1 MLEHNQA
8 EQRRREDAMAMER
21 ERHTANLRHAEERLA
36 MDRDRH
42 AGGQPPA
49 AGQLGGERGA
59 FGGYGQVLLRSPPH
73 LRHKKARVP
82 TPTRGGAVIS
92 PVDAGPHEHGAR
104 SIHSANDPQPCPAWL
119 YHT

>member
-8 EQRRREDAMAMER
+8 EQRRREDAIAMER

-49 AGQLGGERGA
+49 AG
-59 FGGYGQVLLRSPPH
+59 
-73 LRHKKARVP
+73 
-82 TPTRGGAVIS
+82 
-92 PVDAGPHEHGAR
+92 
-104 SIHSANDPQPCPAWL
+104 
-119 YHT
+119 